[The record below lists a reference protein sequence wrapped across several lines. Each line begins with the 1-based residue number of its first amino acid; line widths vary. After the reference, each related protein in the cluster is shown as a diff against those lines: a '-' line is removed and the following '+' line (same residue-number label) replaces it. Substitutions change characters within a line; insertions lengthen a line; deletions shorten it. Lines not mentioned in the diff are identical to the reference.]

1 MKPLTKKEILEKMKV
16 QWPDWDRGSHK
27 EILQDVIDLKMM
39 LFVDKFSSY
48 NWQEQDAI
56 LSVLQAIRGVD

>member
-1 MKPLTKKEILEKMKV
+1 MKPLTKKEILEKMKA